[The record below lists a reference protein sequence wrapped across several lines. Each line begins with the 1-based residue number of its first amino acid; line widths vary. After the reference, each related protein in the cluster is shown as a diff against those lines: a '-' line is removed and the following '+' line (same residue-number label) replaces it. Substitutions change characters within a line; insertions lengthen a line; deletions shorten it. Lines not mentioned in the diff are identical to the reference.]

1 MNECANTAFMG
12 YSKVL
17 ETDCRLISVSVVSHG
32 QGELVAKLLEDLAR
46 CPSVSEII
54 LTQNIP
60 EREIVCPASLLSSV
74 RVICNDQPLGFAA
87 NHNQAFQL
95 CGNAMF
101 AVLNPDIRFEGD
113 PFPQLME
120 AIAVSGAAMAA
131 PAVRN
136 PHGTVEDSIRR
147 FPTLSGLM
155 TKALRLSSGQ
165 IHFDA
170 RSEPFY
176 PDWVAGMF
184 MLFRRETYSVLG
196 GFDEGFFLYY
206 EDVDICVRAWRAGMK
221 IVVCPS
227 VSVVHDARRDSHRS
241 MRHLRWHLASIA
253 RYFVKHFGRLPRVD
267 RIAR

>member
-1 MNECANTAFMG
+1 MG
-12 YSKVL
+12 CSNVI
-17 ETDCRLISVSVVSHG
+17 EVDCQLITVSVVSHG

-54 LTQNIP
+54 VTQNIP
-60 EREIVCPASLLSSV
+60 ECEIVCPASLLSRV
-74 RVICNDQPLGFAA
+74 RFVRNDKPLGFAA
-87 NHNQAFQL
+87 NHNQAFRL

-101 AVLNPDIRFEGD
+101 AVVNPDIRFEGD
-113 PFPQLME
+113 PFPLLME
-120 AIAVSGAAMAA
+120 AIAESGAAMAA

-136 PHGTVEDSIRR
+136 PHGAVEDSIRR
-147 FPTLSGLM
+147 FPTLLGLV

-165 IHFDA
+165 IHLDA
-170 RSEPFY
+170 HSEPFC

-184 MLFRRETYSVLG
+184 MLFRRETYALLG

-241 MRHLRWHLASIA
+241 VRHMRWHLASMA
-253 RYFVKHFGRLPRVD
+253 RYFAKHYGRLPRVN
-267 RIAR
+267 RLAR

>member
-1 MNECANTAFMG
+1 MNECANIAFMG
-12 YSKVL
+12 YSNVI
-17 ETDCRLISVSVVSHG
+17 ETDGRLITVSVVSHG
-32 QGELVAKLLEDLAR
+32 QGDLVAKLLEDLAR

-60 EREIVCPASLLSSV
+60 EHEIVCPVSLQSSV
-74 RVICNDQPLGFAA
+74 RVIRNDQPMGFAA

-113 PFPQLME
+113 PFPKLME
-120 AIAVSGAAMAA
+120 AIAVSDAALAA
-131 PAVRN
+131 PVVRN
-136 PHGTVEDSIRR
+136 PHGAVEDSIRR
-147 FPTLSGLM
+147 FPTLSGLIS
-155 TKALRLSSGQ
+155 KALRLSSGQ

-170 RSEPFY
+170 HSEPFC

-184 MLFRRETYSVLG
+184 MLFRRETYAVLG

-206 EDVDICVRAWRAGMK
+206 EDVDICVRAWQAGMK

-227 VSVVHDARRDSHRS
+227 VSVVHDARRDSRRS
-241 MRHLRWHLASIA
+241 MRHLRWHLASMA
-253 RYFVKHFGRLPRVD
+253 RYFVKHFGRLPCVNGFFR
-267 RIAR
+267 